1 MSPEEFA
8 QLDLSS
14 LPSGDLAFFLP
25 PDAAAAI
32 ARVRG
37 TLNALGPL
45 LSPYELPPDKMLHL
59 YLARTAEAR
68 R

>member
-1 MSPEEFA
+1 
-8 QLDLSS
+8 
-14 LPSGDLAFFLP
+14 
-25 PDAAAAI
+25 
-32 ARVRG
+32 VRG